1 MLKKPIKK
9 IVICDIDGTIADNE
23 HRQELLNSYK
33 DWDKFF
39 LAMKDDKPIM
49 KVIDLIKQKQIEG
62 KYISFITGRPERYRE
77 MTLDWLKEY
86 FKFKFSLYMRKD
98 NDSRSKLI
106 SKKELFE
113 NNFKTASVDCCIDND
128 QELLKMWKEMGL
140 NCVDANKLL

>member
-86 FKFKFSLYMRKD
+86 FKFKSH
-98 NDSRSKLI
+98 
-106 SKKELFE
+106 
-113 NNFKTASVDCCIDND
+113 
-128 QELLKMWKEMGL
+128 
-140 NCVDANKLL
+140 